1 MVALLENPIEALPT
15 TRALR
20 AQADVIEVDEGRGFC
35 ASVLVVPGSPPVARL
50 DRSINGAPYE
60 GAVLRW
66 TMMHT
71 TGLFGSGYF
80 VYRLASETLC

>member
-1 MVALLENPIEALPT
+1 MALLEIPIEALPA
-15 TRALR
+15 TRAFR
-20 AQADVIEVDEGRGFC
+20 ASADVIEVDEGLGFC

-50 DRSINGAPYE
+50 DRSINGASYE

-80 VYRLASETLC
+80 VYRLASQNRC

>member
-1 MVALLENPIEALPT
+1 MTLLDIPLAVVPS

-50 DRSINGAPYE
+50 DRSINGAPHE

-66 TMMHT
+66 VMLRT
-71 TGLFGSGYF
+71 TGLFGWGYF
-80 VYRLASETLC
+80 VYRLVSETLC